1 MSTSE
6 IQYARTLDRLA
17 TRGPQCFEDIA
28 RGGLTWRIRTDLAG
42 QILDAGGLD
51 IEQRLQ
57 DGSATVVKTGDHR
70 TVYRL
75 QLPCGRYY
83 LKHYRVADW
92 GAQIQNCLRRS
103 PAEREWRA
111 IDAVADAGIPT
122 IEAAALGLRTWGPF
136 VADSYLLTRAIEP
149 AESLHDYVRRL
160 AESEQGISVARR
172 QRLAVRL
179 GMLIATLHTH
189 GLVHGDLHAGNVLIR
204 EEPLQE
210 LRLWLIDLHAVRRR
224 RWISLRRLGKNL
236 AMFAHFFSQYGTP
249 ADRLRFFQ
257 AYWNRVNWRPSRSVS
272 LPGVDDPASRRHI
285 IHSIQ
290 HACEQWSARAF
301 DKADRKW
308 LRGHR
313 KLIILDTV
321 AAHCRGVAELGTEF
335 LRLVGRHPDVL
346 QSGLLTIAGNL
357 HATFDRPQHPNIRIY
372 TAVVGEPIRLRWL
385 GRNHRWSAAR
395 VRWEIGHA
403 LLRRGIATPRPLL
416 FAEERFGLQ
425 RRTFL
430 VTESPRQWE
439 CDASPRQ
446 CGDVERIATRQAAQ
460 LLRRLHDHGFVHTR
474 LSESAFLIAKHEPHS
489 TQQRRRPELDHDP
502 AVAARIQPLSIRVL
516 LNHVDAVRSV
526 NDVPPSLAI
535 EQLAALNAAVPVDR
549 FTPADRLRFL
559 LEYIGS
565 KRRREWKVI
574 WREIACNSPERQL
587 SDGVPRRRFLR
598 AAMAVAGLLLGCQ
611 TPKQTVLTR
620 PAQHSIR
627 SGPLVVYSNFKL
639 PKHHPLIEDLILL
652 RKQVAVALDL
662 PVQKEEVA
670 IYIFSTEKEF
680 RDYLNATYPGLPNRR
695 AFFMGDRKELA
706 VYTYWGERIQEDL
719 RHEYTHGL
727 LHATLRTVP
736 LWLDEGLAEYFEV
749 AGPRPG
755 TVNTEY
761 AGRLAASVANGW
773 RPNMAALE
781 RLEEFSRMQHI
792 HYQESWA
799 WVHYMLH
806 DTNGAKPIL
815 LSYLRDLRTR
825 EKPTPLSQRLK
836 RQLPTAEQRFLAHA
850 STLQTPQLLP
860 ASRSRIVPATGTAQ
874 SQPFPGQ

>member
-1 MSTSE
+1 MSTSQ

-17 TRGPQCFEDIA
+17 TRGPQWYEDVSC
-28 RGGLTWRIRTDLAG
+28 GGVTWRIRTDLAG

-51 IEQRLQ
+51 IEQRLR
-57 DGSATVVKTGDHR
+57 DGSATVVKSGDHR

-75 QLPCGRYY
+75 ELACGRFY
-83 LKHYRVADW
+83 LKHYRAADW
-92 GAQIQNCLRRS
+92 SSRLQNVVRRS

-111 IDAVADAGIPT
+111 IDAVANAGIPT
-122 IEAAALGLRTWGPF
+122 IEAAALGLRKWGPF
-136 VADSYLLTRAIEP
+136 VTDSFLLTRAIEP
-149 AESLHDYVRRL
+149 AESLHDYVRRQT
-160 AESEQGISVARR
+160 ESGPGMSVARR
-172 QRLAVRL
+172 QKLAVRL

-224 RWISLRRLGKNL
+224 RWISLRRLAKNL

-249 ADRLRFFQ
+249 ADRLRFFD
-257 AYWNRVNWRPSRSVS
+257 AYWNRVNERPSRPMS
-272 LPGVDDPASRRHI
+272 LPGADEPASRRHI
-285 IHSIQ
+285 IQSIQ
-290 HACEQWSARAF
+290 HACEEWSARAF

-313 KLIILDTV
+313 KLIIVDTV
-321 AAHCRGVAELGTEF
+321 TAHCRGVAELGTEF
-335 LRLVGRHPDVL
+335 LRMVGRCPDVL
-346 QSGLLTIAGNL
+346 QSSLLTIAGNL
-357 HATFDRPQHPNIRIY
+357 HATFDRPQHPNIRIH
-372 TAVVGEPIRLRWL
+372 TATAGEPLTLRWL
-385 GRNHRWSAAR
+385 GRNQLWSAAR

-403 LLRRGIATPRPLL
+403 LLRRGIPTPRPLL
-416 FAEERFGLQ
+416 FAEERFGPQ

-439 CDASPRQ
+439 GALNHP
-446 CGDVERIATRQAAQ
+446 VEWTLIRQAAQ
-460 LLRRLHDHGFVHTR
+460 LLRRLHDHGCIHTR
-474 LSESAFLIAKHEPHS
+474 LSESAFLIAKHEPLAAPA
-489 TQQRRRPELDHDP
+489 RRRPEPEHDA
-502 AVAARIQPLSIRVL
+502 AVAARIEPVSIRLL

-526 NDVPPSLAI
+526 DDIRPSLI
-535 EQLAALNAAVPVDR
+535 TEQLATLNAAVPSDH

-559 LEYIGS
+559 LGYIGP
-565 KRRREWKVI
+565 KRRGEWKSL
-574 WREIACNSPERQL
+574 WREIRRKTPERQS
-587 SDGVPRRRFLR
+587 SDGVARRRFLR
-598 AAMAVAGLLLGCQ
+598 AAMAAAGVLLGCQ

-652 RKQVAVALDL
+652 RKQVAVDLDL

-695 AFFMGDRKELA
+695 AFFMGDRHELA

-755 TVNTEY
+755 TVNSEY
-761 AGRLAASVANGW
+761 AGRLAASVSNGW
-773 RPNMAALE
+773 RPNLAGLE
-781 RLEEFSRMQHI
+781 GLEEFSRMQHI
-792 HYQESWA
+792 HYQEAWA

-806 DTNGAKPIL
+806 DNSGAKPVL
-815 LSYLRDLRTR
+815 LAYLHDLRTQTN
-825 EKPTPLSQRLK
+825 PTPLSERLK
-836 RQLPTAEQRFLAHA
+836 RQLPTAEERFLAHA
-850 STLQTPQLLP
+850 SSLQTPQLLP
-860 ASRSRIVPATGTAQ
+860 TGSTRIVPATGTAQ
-874 SQPFPGQ
+874 SQPFPAN